1 MELASVTRK
10 EYEDFL
16 TRAAEEGRGQWRE
29 VIRAWREQA
38 GPNPLWGYNPPQ
50 MPLRLAFLL
59 SYLRAQ
65 GLVAP
70 EASTEVLEI
79 LRAFSDLRSAMGQDF
94 AKVRAETRDLGLPVF
109 VNIFYIPLLART
121 IDLQRK
127 VGDLSPEDL
136 AWLEQLLPDTVNV
149 VFAHPEW
156 GAMNRA
162 ILRSE
167 GLMLAAQVLPRHP
180 DAPRWRRMAEI
191 IADDNL
197 DRWEIEDAT
206 TYHPVWLVHFSRY
219 LELTGQLERLQ
230 RPPLRWYLDYFVEL
244 IAPHGTV
251 PDFGDG
257 EWRST
262 WFLLVAVFELAARE
276 LRDGRYKW
284 VAARIFRSCREN
296 GTLEKL
302 TPSDVASHL
311 VFAHQWCDDTVAL
324 QEPDTPSKDLDELI
338 AKKVVF
344 RNGWSPKSTYLLLN
358 YRDEGDWGW
367 LDRQYLRDTISVEE
381 EKMHHGHADENSV
394 VFLMSEGALL
404 LHDAGYRSDLPS
416 GRFGAYR
423 ADYFH
428 NRLVVRAEKLDRDQD
443 VYELLRNSGA
453 YRPVRTKRIDFA
465 RLKKIDYSRT
475 RVEDDRLGYTWD
487 RIVVY
492 RKEAGDFVVVDAFAP
507 TRDDYFTPACL
518 WHTQVVLERGD
529 NYILGGYTHMFDEK
543 LPDSR
548 RLLVQFLDVEP
559 GRRRGVFEI
568 ERHYDKEW
576 CFYEA
581 FPSHFLA
588 GRWTIFVTRLV
599 PVESSANVENELG
612 RARLLQTSW
621 NDAAVALTF
630 GEGTAEPSE
639 WLVVK
644 LDLERER
651 LRENVRPRYTF
662 ESGAVTAGPITT
674 DAHLAHVW
682 RDASGLSFSATVV
695 TELRWKDRTI
705 FQVPLST
712 FGLQLDGQPDRE
724 GRAKWRLW
732 EDTVTED

>member
-1 MELASVTRK
+1 MEQTGMTRK
-10 EYEDFL
+10 DYEEFL
-16 TRAAEEGRGQWRE
+16 TRAAEEGRRQWRQ
-29 VIRAWREQA
+29 VIRDWRDQA
-38 GPNPLWGYNPPQ
+38 TPNPLWGYNPPQ

-59 SYLRAQ
+59 SYLRAE
-65 GLVAP
+65 GLV
-70 EASTEVLEI
+70 ERETSTEVVEI
-79 LRAFSDLRSAMGQDF
+79 LRAFADLRHVMGEDF
-94 AKVRAETRDLGLPVF
+94 PKARAETRELGLPVF
-109 VNIFYIPLLART
+109 VNIFFIPLLART
-121 IDLQRK
+121 IELQRRA
-127 VGDLSPEDL
+127 GDLPAEDL
-136 AWLEQLLPDTVNV
+136 AWLEGLLPDTVNV

-167 GLMLAAQVLPRHP
+167 GLMLAAQILPSHP
-180 DAPRWRRMAEI
+180 DAGRWRRMAEI
-191 IADDNL
+191 IAQDSL

-206 TYHPVWLVHFSRY
+206 TYHPVWLLHLARY
-219 LELTGQLERLQ
+219 LERVDELERLQ
-230 RPPLRWYLDYFVEL
+230 KPPLRWYLDYFVEL
-244 IAPHGTV
+244 MAPHGTI

-262 WFLLVAVFELAARE
+262 WFLLVSIFELAARE

-284 VAARIFRSCREN
+284 VAARIFRSCRTD

-311 VFAHQWCDDTVAL
+311 VFAHQWCDDKVPVRV
-324 QEPDTPSKDLDELI
+324 PDAPSKDVDELI
-338 AKKVVF
+338 AKKVIF
-344 RNGWSPKSTYLLLN
+344 RNGWSPESTYLLLN

-367 LDRQYLRDTISVEE
+367 LDRQYLRDTIPVEE
-381 EKMHHGHADENSV
+381 EKMHHGHADENSI
-394 VFLMSEGALL
+394 VFLMSHGALL
-404 LHDAGYRSDLPS
+404 LHDGGYRSDLPS

-428 NRLVVRAEKLDRDQD
+428 NRLVVRAEKLDRGQD
-443 VYELLRNSGA
+443 VFEFLRNSGA
-453 YRPVRTKRIDFA
+453 YRPVRTRRIDFA
-465 RLKKIDYSRT
+465 RLTKIDYSRT
-475 RVEDDRLGYTWD
+475 RLEDEKLGYVWD

-492 RKEAGDFVVVDAFAP
+492 RKDAGDFLVVDAFAP
-507 TRDDYFTPACL
+507 GRDDTFTPVCL
-518 WHTQVVLERGD
+518 WHTQLIWERGE
-529 NYILGGYTHMFDEK
+529 NHILGGYRQMFEEK
-543 LPDSR
+543 LPDRR
-548 RLLVQFLDVEP
+548 RLLVQFLETEP
-559 GRRRGVFEI
+559 GRRHGVFEI
-568 ERHYDKEW
+568 ERHYSHEW

-581 FPSHFLA
+581 FPSYFLA
-588 GRWTIFVTRLV
+588 GRWTVFVTRLV
-599 PVESSANVENELG
+599 PVANDAKVETELS

-621 NDAAVALTF
+621 GDGAVAVAFAETN
-630 GEGTAEPSE
+630 AEPNE
-639 WLVVK
+639 WLVLK

-682 RDASGLSFSATVV
+682 RDDAGLNFSATVL
-695 TELRWKDRTI
+695 TELHWKGKTV

-732 EDTVTED
+732 EDTVAE